1 MYLKMNYINYIYV
14 KTNDIMNIK
23 YTKYCIP
30 YVLFLLRILC
40 KKMLYI
46 KCVLYIL
53 FVYIKNIHI
62 LRKFRLR
69 NFRYT
74 NKIAEQ

>member
-1 MYLKMNYINYIYV
+1 MNYINYIYV

-40 KKMLYI
+40 KKN
-46 KCVLYIL
+46 V
-53 FVYIKNIHI
+53 IHKVCFI
-62 LRKFRLR
+62 HFICIYKK
-69 NFRYT
+69 YT
-74 NKIAEQ
+74 YSKEV